1 MDETY
6 LQNLKSRFSK
16 VLTIEEGVLTGG
28 FGSGVADWLT
38 RNGYTGTIH
47 KMGLP
52 DSFVEHGPRS
62 ALLHKFDLD
71 KEGITK
77 TVRKLISG

>member
-6 LQNLKSRFSK
+6 LLNLKSKFTK

-28 FGSGVADWLT
+28 FGSSVSDWLT
-38 RNGYTGTIH
+38 QNGYMGTIH

-52 DSFVEHGPRS
+52 DSFVEHGPRQV
-62 ALLHKFDLD
+62 LLHKFDLD
-71 KEGITK
+71 NEGIIK
-77 TVRKLISG
+77 TVRKLIRK